1 MFRDEGKV
9 SRKLIE
15 CVNTY
20 LLKDGPN
27 LGCDSWKI
35 HEALRE
41 SVFRYW
47 LSSHDRNL
55 KVFYLWSMSDPPLP
69 PILFSLQINSIGCMF
84 LQVAFFTYTRLQL
97 SLTRETAAVSS
108 LVEQLVDVIFK
119 ELDQSSMTSSGSLR

>member
-1 MFRDEGKV
+1 M
-9 SRKLIE
+9 KLYGNLFFAIGSPLMIE
-15 CVNTY
+15 I
-20 LLKDGPN
+20 LRFSISGPC
-27 LGCDSWKI
+27 LI
-35 HEALRE
+35 PL
-41 SVFRYW
+41 
-47 LSSHDRNL
+47 
-55 KVFYLWSMSDPPLP
+55 LP